1 MVSTHASVSSS
12 RRKSRKRHFQ
22 APSHKRRIIMSAPLS
37 KELREKHSVR
47 SMPVRIGDE
56 VVVKRGG
63 FKNREGRIIKCYR
76 RRFVIHV
83 DKVTRDKVNG
93 QSVPVPIHPS
103 KVQITKLHMTGDRT
117 KILQRKARAK
127 LEAKGKISSSE
138 VAKS

>member
-1 MVSTHASVSSS
+1 MQRCRGIGVCLYHGLGEQDVA
-12 RRKSRKRHFQ
+12 Q
-22 APSHKRRIIMSAPLS
+22 G
-37 KELREKHSVR
+37 ELE
-47 SMPVRIGDE
+47 GDAD
-56 VVVKRGG
+56 
-63 FKNREGRIIKCYR
+63 N
-76 RRFVIHV
+76 FV
-83 DKVTRDKVNG
+83 G